1 MNYIFLGAALPIA
14 MLNWIA
20 VAQGWRRVEWLA
32 KPTVM
37 LALLAFTIGNG
48 GLQVG
53 MMWFIFGLAF
63 SLAGDVFLML
73 PHERFI
79 AGLVSFLLA
88 HICYIIGL
96 NPIPPLKAPHLV
108 AAALIILLVALPA
121 SQIYRRVAAGLQA
134 RGQDQLKLPV
144 LAYTIVISVMLISAL
159 FTMLRGSWPA
169 AQALLVSAGAALFFL
184 SDAILAWN
192 RFVAPLPRGRVWN
205 MMSYHLGQMTIAL
218 GAALYFLS

>member
-1 MNYIFLGAALPIA
+1 MNYIFLMAALPIA
-14 MLNWIA
+14 LLNWIA
-20 VAQGWRRVEWLA
+20 VAQGWRRIEWLV

-37 LALLAFTIGNG
+37 LALLAFTISNG
-48 GLQVG
+48 GLQPG
-53 MMWFIFGLAF
+53 MIWFIFGLAF

-73 PHERFI
+73 PSERFI

-96 NPIPPLKAPHLV
+96 NPIPPLKTPHLI
-108 AAALIILLVALPA
+108 AATLILVLVAMPA
-121 SQIYRRVAAGLQA
+121 SQIYRRIAAGLQT
-134 RGQDQLKLPV
+134 RHQDQLKLPV

-169 AQALLVSAGAALFFL
+169 AQALLVSAGAASFFL

-192 RFVAPLPRGRVWN
+192 KFVSPLSRGRMWN
-205 MMSYHLGQMTIAL
+205 MITYHLGQMMIAL
-218 GAALYFLS
+218 GATLYFHS

>member
-14 MLNWIA
+14 VLDWIA
-20 VAQGWRRVEWLA
+20 VAQGWRRIEWLA

-37 LALLAFTIGNG
+37 LALLAFTISNG
-48 GLQVG
+48 SLQSG
-53 MMWFIFGLAF
+53 MIWFILGLAF
-63 SLAGDVFLML
+63 SLAGDIFLML

-96 NPIPPLKAPHLV
+96 NPIPPLKASHLI
-108 AAALIILLVALPA
+108 AAALIVVLVAMPA

-134 RGQDQLKLPV
+134 RRQDRLKLPV

-159 FTMLRGSWPA
+159 FTMLRGSWLA
-169 AQALLVSAGAALFFL
+169 AQAILVSAGAALFFL

-192 RFVAPLPRGRVWN
+192 RFVSPLSHGRFWN
-205 MMSYHLGQMTIAL
+205 MMTYHLGQMMIAL
-218 GAALYFLS
+218 GATLYFLS